1 MKRKRVAR
9 IIDLDEMELGQS
21 VWSLFFIPKWWIL
34 VAFLAGL
41 LPQQCC
47 GVHVLVKDEKKY
59 AVLFQSVVL
68 PCQFNSVSTQTPIVQ
83 WVYKSYCRDRT
94 RDSFR
99 LSDSLSGGSGGA
111 GPMGG
116 SGHDV
121 GKKASYL
128 DCSDSGRTVRTVA
141 SVSGSSLTLSEYY
154 KNRDVSIIN
163 KADLRIAEV
172 QWGDSGVYTCKV
184 VIADDVVGQNEASVE
199 LLVLGFSGAPGDLL
213 PDFELK
219 IMPEWVFVGAV
230 ALGSVLFLLLVGVCW
245 CQCCP
250 HSCCCYVSCC
260 CCPDTCCCPK
270 HLYEAGKGIKTG
282 TSNLQTLA
290 YPPYFVSGVPAMVP
304 IAPPSLVEQ
313 MSSVPPSD
321 GSLLTAIPI
330 HALGAP
336 YRLPSS
342 QDQDSLRV
350 LQYVENQLAHFNPAR
365 SNSHQSC
372 GVSELSSLHEGETA
386 FRPTFRKVQKK
397 ALPPIPDVDLQP
409 EPRRYRDNCSPE
421 PQRFRD
427 DAPSSPQRYRQ
438 DPESEPR
445 HCAEDSLPP
454 RRYSDDPPPSSQ
466 SRRHIRDA
474 RQQNHSEENRH
485 NRWNPRSEHLERK
498 TYHTGG
504 RTGSLDE
511 LEEFA
516 ATYKQRGRRRG
527 ENRDDEDDEPEH
539 QEFSRYPSYRHGP
552 PRHRYDD
559 RNELRDGSD
568 REDRPRRKKKHG
580 HNISPLPSPKK
591 GRGTWGNER
600 SASPPPNVSPPSTS
614 SQEKD
619 YDGAFLNS
627 LLERKAKLREVVQGK
642 PGTRGEDDSDTPSK
656 GSSKKSS
663 GESGRHCSRSPS
675 DRPEA
680 HSPALYSDPERSRNG
695 RPSPRPLPTRTRSP
709 QPPAPAS
716 PLNRRGETRDKAR
729 KVGTL
734 LSRDSLIV

>member
-219 IMPEWVFVGAV
+219 IMPA
-230 ALGSVLFLLLVGVCW
+230 
-245 CQCCP
+245 
-250 HSCCCYVSCC
+250 
-260 CCPDTCCCPK
+260 
-270 HLYEAGKGIKTG
+270 
-282 TSNLQTLA
+282 
-290 YPPYFVSGVPAMVP
+290 
-304 IAPPSLVEQ
+304 
-313 MSSVPPSD
+313 
-321 GSLLTAIPI
+321 
-330 HALGAP
+330 
-336 YRLPSS
+336 
-342 QDQDSLRV
+342 
-350 LQYVENQLAHFNPAR
+350 
-365 SNSHQSC
+365 C

-729 KVGTL
+729 KVQGTL

>member
-1 MKRKRVAR
+1 MTAKRMEC
-9 IIDLDEMELGQS
+9 IFHLDAMEYTHG
-21 VWSLFFIPKWWIL
+21 VWRMFFIPKWWIW
-34 VAFLAGL
+34 VACLAGL

-94 RDSFR
+94 RDSFS
-99 LSDSLSGGSGGA
+99 LSDSLSGGPGGA
-111 GPMGG
+111 G
-116 SGHDV
+116 HDI

-128 DCSDSGRTVRTVA
+128 DCSDSSRTVRTVA
-141 SVSGSSLTLSEYY
+141 SVSGSSITLSEYY

-199 LLVLGFSGAPGDLL
+199 LLVLGFSGVPEDLL

-219 IMPEWVFVGAV
+219 IMPEWVFVAAV
-230 ALGSVLFLLLVGVCW
+230 ALGSLLFLLLVGVCW

-282 TSNLQTLA
+282 TSTLQTPA

-313 MSSVPPSD
+313 MSSVPHSD
-321 GSLLTAIPI
+321 GSLLTAVPI

-336 YRLPSS
+336 YRLPSP

-365 SNSHQSC
+365 STSHQSC
-372 GVSELSSLHEGETA
+372 GVSELSSLHEGETT
-386 FRPTFRKVQKK
+386 FRQTFRKVQKK
-397 ALPPIPDVDLQP
+397 ALPPIPDGDPQP
-409 EPRRYRDNCSPE
+409 EPRRYRDNRSPE
-421 PQRFRD
+421 PQRFCD
-427 DAPSSPQRYRQ
+427 NPPSSPERYRQ

-445 HCAEDSLPP
+445 RCAEDSLLP
-454 RRYSDDPPPSSQ
+454 RRYSDDPPSSSQ

-474 RQQNHSEENRH
+474 RQQNRSEENRH

-498 TYHTGG
+498 TYHTAG

-516 ATYKQRGRRRG
+516 ATYKQRGRRQA

-539 QEFSRYPSYRHGP
+539 REFRRYPSYRHGP
-552 PRHRYDD
+552 PQHRYDD
-559 RNELRDGSD
+559 PNELRDSGD
-568 REDRPRRKKKHG
+568 HEDRPRRKKKHE
-580 HNISPLPSPKK
+580 HDISPLSSPKK
-591 GRGTWGNER
+591 GRGTWVNGR
-600 SASPPPNVSPPSTS
+600 SASPPPIVTPSSTS
-614 SQEKD
+614 SQDKD
-619 YDGAFLNS
+619 YDSAFLNS
-627 LLERKAKLREVVQGK
+627 LLEHKAKLRGVNQGK
-642 PGTRGEDDSDTPSK
+642 RGARGEDDSDTPSK

-675 DRPEA
+675 NRPDA
-680 HSPALYSDPERSRNG
+680 DSLALYSDTERSRND
-695 RPSPRPLPTRTRSP
+695 RPSPRPLPARTRSP
-709 QPPAPAS
+709 QPSAPS

-729 KVGTL
+729 KVQGTL